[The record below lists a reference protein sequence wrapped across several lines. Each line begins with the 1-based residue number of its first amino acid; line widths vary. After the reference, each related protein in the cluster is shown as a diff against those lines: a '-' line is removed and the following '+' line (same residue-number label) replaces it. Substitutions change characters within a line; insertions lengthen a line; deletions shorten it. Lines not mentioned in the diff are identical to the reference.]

1 MFSSPVGLGT
11 VEALRS
17 SRESSGTLLGSS
29 VLLTPHSPPL
39 LHQFLSLVFFSLGG
53 IGLWWS
59 LACSS
64 PCPPLPS
71 LKGQVR
77 PRLPQSWPFMALL
90 FQNVAKFIN
99 SPSWRHETI
108 CSEHSVGVE
117 LGASARP
124 GLQPQAWGPLSSSPS
139 QGLSFPN
146 HKSKEIGSFPKSF
159 KFRQIH
165 FAAVNANSL
174 NPLI

>member
-1 MFSSPVGLGT
+1 MLL
-11 VEALRS
+11 EIAAIRS
-17 SRESSGTLLGSS
+17 ISWT
-29 VLLTPHSPPL
+29 
-39 LHQFLSLVFFSLGG
+39 SLIVTRRRLYILVVSLATSAAYVFFPCWFGDRGGSKKQQRELWNSPWFLCVSDSPAPPPAPFSGFLSLGG

-117 LGASARP
+117 LGAAARP
-124 GLQPQAWGPLSSSPS
+124 GLQPQAWGPLSSGPS
-139 QGLSFPN
+139 
-146 HKSKEIGSFPKSF
+146 
-159 KFRQIH
+159 
-165 FAAVNANSL
+165 
-174 NPLI
+174 